1 MQINWRDPN
10 QWTVNTNAEWD
21 EKKQA
26 LKFTGYHNSWLKKP
40 IIIDPNKHYQISV
53 SIYCE
58 EAGSSNLYLGGNVCN
73 KQRQRVT
80 SNYLY
85 TLCCSQPYQ
94 QFLNKWTTFNAVH
107 YGTQPIVSGTR
118 YNFETTGW
126 VGDTTDQSV
135 TDKMTYFYY
144 FGGLFN
150 YSSQTQGIMYIKDI
164 KIVILDEDDSNCT
177 FSNEGVYIE
186 KETNNLYTN
195 PIINIYNNFGVPAS
209 ITKLNESY
217 NKQPIY
223 RLQMTV
229 DDQHQNR
236 LNHFRN
242 VLWDHGIMISPKS
255 TFLAN
260 TKYCNSIFWRPVNK
274 KDIYVGGL
282 ASNIN
287 NWYDGGTTKNADGWF
302 RTTQYRDGGVTTDKS
317 DYTFWS
323 FKCPSL
329 ELNETVY
336 IDFCCPQLESG
347 SIYQNQYTSTNRGN
361 GTLQLPAELFP
372 QQNGTI
378 ICNAKLNQD
387 SEAKIFDNATNT
399 NGNNI
404 KLTPNGT
411 VCFNQGGIESST
423 SVSNI
428 NQFHNYAYVIRTENG
443 TTTVSLFIDGIK
455 KATINNQIY
464 QNRSFFSLG
473 KEVNGSCLSSIT
485 IKDFSIYERQL
496 FDSEIAKLAKNSQTI
511 TKAGNIIGVVQEKE
525 NLLQPP
531 YTVDLWNNENN
542 GDAITYYTQ
551 INCIVRKEER
561 SSAFNKYC
569 YLIYRPSNLI
579 YQGNRSI
586 VCSMNAGTNIVS
598 LQSGTTQD
606 LNVGDQILGYG
617 GDRLI
622 TEITDT
628 TSFKVSSNFTATY
641 NNVTVTVRS
650 TTMYG
655 GLVVKPPEE
664 SKQIGKTYRL
674 SFKAKG
680 QSSNILRSYFEFS
693 VGWGSYGMGLQS
705 HTVFNEQYPPQD
717 FISKEW
723 KHFQC
728 FYTVETNRFMNG
740 TIYLST
746 TQGSKI
752 AQIKSGY
759 YANMQIGEVLKDN
772 PNLQS
777 DTAVAAIPNYQT
789 TIELSKEA
797 IQTGTEVLT
806 RTTKYYDTYRQF
818 KIGFNYSSTGQLGTK
833 LFIDDIKIEEVTN
846 SKKYFSI
853 QSNITTT
860 KFRESINK
868 IYALG
873 SSAKI
878 TSVEFDP
885 NIPREF
891 SLNRVQTT
899 PASGRG
905 LTLITFNKNC
915 DILSNQCFDIYSLGT
930 NIDDFILQMQQ
941 INNQTYW
948 CLMSYDACRTN
959 EQLINYMKEIKAN
972 KFSEHDWNT
981 EPQTPY
987 VQVGKGQNC
996 LKEELVKNNKFVW
1009 YATITYYF

>member
-40 IIIDPNKHYQISV
+40 IIIDPNKHYQISASV
-53 SIYCE
+53 FYE
-58 EAGSSNLYLGGNVCN
+58 QAGSGNLYIGGNVCN
-73 KQRQRVT
+73 KQGQRVT
-80 SNYLY
+80 SNFLY
-85 TLCCSQPYQ
+85 TLCCAEPYQ
-94 QFLNKWTTFNAVH
+94 QFLNKWTTFNTVH
-107 YGTQPIVSGTR
+107 YGTQPIVARTR

-126 VGDTTDQSV
+126 TGDTSNQDI

-150 YSSQTQGIMYIKDI
+150 YSSTSQGIMYIKDI
-164 KIVILDEDDSNCT
+164 KIIILDEDNSNCT
-177 FSNEGVYIE
+177 FNSDGAYIE
-186 KETNNLYTN
+186 SSTINLYSGQN
-195 PIINIYNNFGVPAS
+195 MGIYNNYGVPANL
-209 ITKLNESY
+209 IKLNEFY
-217 NKQPIY
+217 NEQPIY

-229 DDQHQNR
+229 DDQHQSYLENFRTVFQNHGVFVYLR
-236 LNHFRN
+236 LQ
-242 VLWDHGIMISPKS
+242 
-255 TFLAN
+255 FLAN

-274 KDIYVGGL
+274 KDISINGV
-282 ASNIN
+282 ASNIQG
-287 NWYDGGTTKNADGWF
+287 WIGGGTTKNADGWF
-302 RTTQYRDGGVTTDKS
+302 RTIQYRDGTVTTDKE

-336 IDFCCPQLESG
+336 IDFCCCQLEKDK
-347 SIYQNQYTSTNRGN
+347 IYQNQYASTNRGN

-378 ICNAKLNQD
+378 ICNAKLNHD
-387 SEAKIFDNATNT
+387 TDAKIFDNANDMD
-399 NGNNI
+399 GNNI
-404 KLTPNGT
+404 KLMSNNTVSFNQNGT
-411 VCFNQGGIESST
+411 VKVVN
-423 SVSNI
+423 VDNI
-428 NQFHNYAYVIRTENG
+428 KQFHNYTYVIKTENG
-443 TTTVSLFIDGIK
+443 VSSVDLYIDGVLK
-455 KATINNQIY
+455 DTINQPVY
-464 QNRSFFSLG
+464 QNKTVFSLG
-473 KEVNGSCLSSIT
+473 KDVSGSFLGSIT
-485 IKDFSIYERQL
+485 IKDFSIYDRQL
-496 FDSEIAKLAKNSQTI
+496 TNSEISKLSKNFQTI
-511 TKAGNIIGVVQEKE
+511 QKTGNVVGKIKETE

-531 YTVDLWNNENN
+531 YTNDFWNTNN
-542 GDAITYYTQ
+542 FYSVFDRYEQ
-551 INCIVRKEER
+551 LNCFVTKEPK
-561 SSAFNKYC
+561 SSGFNKYC
-569 YLIYRPSNLI
+569 CSIYRVPNLI
-579 YQGNRSI
+579 YQSNRTIICNTAAGSNTI
-586 VCSMNAGTNIVS
+586 V
-598 LQSGTTQD
+598 LQSGTTQ
-606 LNVGDQILGYG
+606 NINIGDCISLSGYP
-617 GDRLI
+617 LI
-622 TEITDT
+622 TEILDST
-628 TSFKVSSNFTATY
+628 TFKINTNATTTQNNVSITVSSN
-641 NNVTVTVRS
+641 
-650 TTMYG
+650 TMYG
-655 GLVVKPPEE
+655 GMRIVLPESTKE
-664 SKQIGKTYRL
+664 VGKTYRL

-680 QSSNILRSYFEFS
+680 QSSNILESYFDFL
-693 VGWGSYGMGLQS
+693 VGWGGYGMGLQS
-705 HTVFNEQYPPQD
+705 RYVFDKQYPPQD

-806 RTTKYYDTYRQF
+806 RTTTYYDTYRQF
-818 KIGFNYSSTGQLGTK
+818 KIGFSYSNTGQLGTK
-833 LFIDDIKIEEVTN
+833 LFIDDIKIEEVSV

-853 QSNITTT
+853 SKKVITP
-860 KFRESINK
+860 KLRESINK
-868 IYALG
+868 VYALG
-873 SSAKI
+873 SSSQV
-878 TSVEFDP
+878 TGVQFDP
-885 NIPREF
+885 CIAREF
-891 SLNRVQTT
+891 AINGVSTV

-905 LTLITFNKNC
+905 LTLIKFEKNGN
-915 DILSNQCFDIYSLGT
+915 ILFNQCFDIYNNT
-930 NIDDFILQMQQ
+930 TENIDSFISQMQQ
-941 INNQTYW
+941 ITNSSYW
-948 CLMSYDACRTN
+948 CLMSYDACHTN

-996 LKEELVKNNKFVW
+996 LKEELVNNNTYVW